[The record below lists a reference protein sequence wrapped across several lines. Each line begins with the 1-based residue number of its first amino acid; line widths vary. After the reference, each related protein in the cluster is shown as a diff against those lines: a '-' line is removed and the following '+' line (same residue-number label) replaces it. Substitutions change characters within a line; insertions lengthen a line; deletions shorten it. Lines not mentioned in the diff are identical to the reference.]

1 MDKVG
6 IVVIGRNEGERLRA
20 CLQSISSCRAIAVY
34 VDSGSSDGS
43 PELARSLG
51 FEVVELNPNRRF
63 SAARGRNEGFERL
76 VELHPN
82 LDYVQFIDG
91 DCELADS
98 WFESAIE
105 ELDANKNVAVV
116 CGRIL
121 ERHPEESVYNRLR
134 RLEWT
139 IPVGEID
146 ACSGNLMIRS
156 DAFRAVGGFR
166 ADIIAAEDD
175 DLCIRLSQL
184 KWRLRSVDADMAYHD
199 AAVMDLASWARRAVR
214 SGHAFAQSAALHG
227 NARDNFFVRNC
238 IRAWLWGAILP
249 VVALTLAWPTSGLS
263 LALLIAYPIQIFRIY
278 RANLSKGWGHADSFL
293 FAAFMMLEK
302 FPTLAGV
309 LEFYRRRWRGQPLT
323 IIEYKGASKTA

>member
-1 MDKVG
+1 MDKSG

-20 CLQSISSCRAIAVY
+20 CLQSILSRRVTAVY

-43 PELARSLG
+43 PELARSMG

-63 SAARGRNEGFERL
+63 SAARGRNEGFDRL
-76 VELHPN
+76 VELHPH
-82 LDYVQFIDG
+82 LAYVQFIDG
-91 DCELADS
+91 DCELIDS
-98 WFESAIE
+98 WFESAMV

-121 ERHPEESVYNRLR
+121 ERHPEDSVYNRLR

-146 ACSGNLMIRS
+146 ACSGNLMVRA

-166 ADIIAAEDD
+166 VEFIAAEDE

-184 KWRLRSVDADMAYHD
+184 KWRLRSLDADMAYHD

-214 SGHAFAQSAALHG
+214 SGHAFAQGAALHG
-227 NARDNFFVRNC
+227 NC
-238 IRAWLWGAILP
+238 LRAWLWGAILP
-249 VVALTLAWPTSGLS
+249 LVALGLAWPTSGLS
-263 LALLIAYPIQIFRIY
+263 LALLFAYPIQILRIN
-278 RANLSKGWGHADSFL
+278 RANLRKGMGHGDSFL
-293 FAAFMMLEK
+293 FAAFMILEK
-302 FPTLAGV
+302 FPTFVGV
-309 LEFYRRRWRGQPLT
+309 LEFYRRRWRRQPLT